1 MSAMRLRILDLD
13 SSLPKQAPFAERL
26 ANGRAERIDL
36 TRSAASLRIIAR
48 RRAMDTFCER
58 LARENYAV
66 GVPEVTFYGSGDF
79 HHLAA
84 GFLRLVN
91 EPVTVIHF
99 DNHPDWVSFPPTF
112 NCGAWV
118 NRALQLPQVRKL
130 VTLGPCSD
138 DLAWPELKAGN
149 LAAVREG
156 LLEIR
161 PWRHPPSRVW
171 RDYDRGPAHRS
182 QGGYIE
188 WANLADGDWRAALG
202 EIIAGMPTQAVWLT
216 IDKDVLVEEEA
227 ATNWDQ
233 GAMNVDHLIEA
244 IKLLALRKRLLG
256 VDVCGDYSPPRF
268 NDPLRAALAHFDHP
282 AKPEPPPEA
291 LRRNATTNARLI
303 ACFEEVFA

>member
-1 MSAMRLRILDLD
+1 MRLRILDLD
-13 SSLPKQAPFAERL
+13 ASLPSQAPFAERL
-26 ANGRAERIDL
+26 ASGHAERIDL
-36 TRSAASLRIIAR
+36 MPSAASLRIMAR
-48 RRAMDTFCER
+48 RRAMDAFCER
-58 LARENYAV
+58 LAREDYAG

-84 GFLRLVN
+84 GLLRLVK

-118 NRALQLPQVRKL
+118 NRALQLPQVRKV
-130 VTLGPCSD
+130 VTLGPCSH
-138 DLAWPELKAGN
+138 DLAWPELKTGN

-182 QGGYIE
+182 HGGYIE
-188 WANLADGDWRAALG
+188 WANLADGDWRAAL
-202 EIIAGMPTQAVWLT
+202 EDVIAGVPTRAVWLT

-233 GAMNVDHLIEA
+233 GAMSVDHLIEA
-244 IKLLALRKRLLG
+244 IKLLAMRTCLLG

-268 NDPLRAALAHFDHP
+268 GDPFRAALARFDHP
-282 AKPEPPPEA
+282 AKPEPTPEV
-291 LRRNATTNARLI
+291 LRRNATSNARLL
-303 ACFEEVFA
+303 ACLEEVFA